1 MSETKLRW
9 GILSTAQIA
18 RKNWKAI
25 RNTGNSTVV
34 AVASRDVERSRRF
47 IGECQSGAP
56 VENAVNAYGSYEEL
70 LADREVDAVYIP
82 LPTGLRKEWVMR
94 AAAAGKHI
102 VCEKPCATS
111 VAELGEMIEACRRHR
126 VQFMD
131 GVMFMHSRRL
141 EAIRTVL
148 DEASGFGHMRRITS
162 SFSFLADE
170 GFFRS
175 NIRASSVLEPYGC
188 LGDLGWYCIRF
199 ALWARREQLPRRVSG
214 RILNEVA
221 SAGSPGPVPTEFS
234 GEMFFDEG
242 ASCSFYC
249 SFRTANEQWVTVSGT
264 NGYVRV
270 SDFVLPYFGNEAA
283 VELTNASFEVAGC
296 DFNMEERRRRIS
308 VAEYSNSHPTS
319 QETNLFRNFS
329 SQVQSG
335 KLNEAWP
342 EMAFKT
348 QQVMNACFESAR
360 AGSRFVELG

>member
-25 RNTGNSTVV
+25 RNTRNATVA
-34 AVASRDVERSRRF
+34 AVASRDAERSRRF
-47 IGECQSGAP
+47 IAECQAEAP
-56 VENAVNAYGSYEEL
+56 MGNAVKAYGSYEEL

-111 VAELGEMIEACRRHR
+111 VAELGEMLEACRRHQ

-141 EAIRTVL
+141 EAIRAVL
-148 DEASGFGHMRRITS
+148 DDSADIGQMRRITS

-199 ALWARREQLPRRVSG
+199 ALWARGEQLPRRVSG
-214 RILNEVA
+214 RILSEVA
-221 SAGSPGPVPTEFS
+221 ASGSPAPVPTEFS
-234 GEMFFDEG
+234 GELFFDDG
-242 ASCSFYC
+242 VSCGFYC

-264 NGYVRV
+264 NGYIRV
-270 SDFVLPYFGNEAA
+270 SDFVLPFFGNQSA
-283 VELTNASFEVAGC
+283 VELTNAWFEVSGC
-296 DFNMEERRRRIS
+296 DFNMEERRRRID

-329 SQVQSG
+329 AQVQTG
-335 KLNEAWP
+335 DLNEAWP
-342 EMAFKT
+342 AMAFET
-348 QQVMNACFESAR
+348 QQVMNACFDSAR
-360 AGSRFVELG
+360 AGSRFVEL

>member
-1 MSETKLRW
+1 
-9 GILSTAQIA
+9 
-18 RKNWKAI
+18 
-25 RNTGNSTVV
+25 
-34 AVASRDVERSRRF
+34 VASRDVERSRRF
-47 IGECQSGAP
+47 IDDCQSEAP
-56 VENAVNAYGSYEEL
+56 MEAVPKAYGSYEAL
-70 LADREVDAVYIP
+70 LADRDVDVVYIP

-111 VAELGEMIEACRRHR
+111 VAELGEMLDACRRHH

-141 EAIRTVL
+141 EAIRAVL
-148 DEASGFGHMRRITS
+148 NDPAGFGQMRRITS

-175 NIRASSVLEPYGC
+175 NIRASSALEPYGC

-199 ALWARREQLPRRVSG
+199 ALWARHEQLPRRVSG
-214 RILNEVA
+214 RILSETA
-221 SAGSPGPVPTEFS
+221 SAGSPAPVPTEFS
-234 GEMFFDEG
+234 GELFFDDG
-242 ASCSFYC
+242 VSCGFYC
-249 SFRTANEQWVTVSGT
+249 SFRAHDEQWATVSGT
-264 NGYVRV
+264 EGCLRV
-270 SDFVLPYFGNEAA
+270 SDFVLPFFGNESAI
-283 VELTNASFEVAGC
+283 ELTNASFQVSGC
-296 DFNMEERRRRIS
+296 DFNMEERRRLIS

-329 SQVQSG
+329 SQVQTG

-342 EMAFKT
+342 TQAFKT

>member
-34 AVASRDVERSRRF
+34 AVASRDVARSRSF
-47 IGECQSGAP
+47 INTCQAEAP
-56 VENAVNAYGSYEEL
+56 MEAVPKAYGSYEEL

-82 LPTGLRKEWVMR
+82 LPTGLRKEWVVH
-94 AAAAGKHI
+94 AASAGKHVI
-102 VCEKPCATS
+102 CEKPCATS
-111 VAELGEMIEACRRHR
+111 VAELSEMLDACRRHR

-141 EAIRTVL
+141 EAIRAVL
-148 DEASGFGHMRRITS
+148 NDPASFGQMRRITS

-199 ALWARREQLPRRVSG
+199 ALWARNEQLPRRASG
-214 RILNEVA
+214 RILSEVA
-221 SAGSPGPVPTEFS
+221 SAGSPAPVPTEFS
-234 GEMFFDEG
+234 GELFFDDG
-242 ASCSFYC
+242 VSCSFYC
-249 SFRTANEQWVTVSGT
+249 SFRAHDEQWVTVSGT
-264 NGYVRV
+264 KGCLRV
-270 SDFVLPYFGNEAA
+270 SDFVLPFFGNETAI
-283 VELTNASFEVAGC
+283 ELTNASFEVSGC

-308 VAEYSNSHPTS
+308 VAEYGNSHPTS
-319 QETNLFRNFS
+319 QETNMFRNFS
-329 SQVQSG
+329 SQVQTG
-335 KLNEAWP
+335 KMNEAWP
-342 EMAFKT
+342 AMAFKT
-348 QQVMNACFESAR
+348 QQVMNACFDSAR
-360 AGSRFVELG
+360 AGSRFVDI